1 MRKKLDNPYIG
12 LIIGELIIIAFIVII
27 KIIFNKLENKKLDKI
42 INFLDRK
49 IKENKNNTMDDK
61 FKECL
66 KIIESNKRD

>member
-1 MRKKLDNPYIG
+1 MDNPYIW
-12 LIIGELIIIAFIVII
+12 LVLGELIIIAFIVII

-49 IKENKNNTMDDK
+49 TKENKNNTMDDK